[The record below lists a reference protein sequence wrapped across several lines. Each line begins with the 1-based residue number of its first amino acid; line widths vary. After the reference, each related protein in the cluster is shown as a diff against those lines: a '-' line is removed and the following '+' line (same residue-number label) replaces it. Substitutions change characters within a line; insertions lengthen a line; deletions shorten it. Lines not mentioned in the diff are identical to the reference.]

1 MTKGTLAYICFAA
14 FIIFQ
19 IGCGGSSSS
28 SNTEAA
34 SITVSPSAAAV
45 GVGQTIQFTATESGG
60 SQSVMWYV
68 NGIAGGNLNVGTI
81 DANGNYTAPAN
92 PESIAVTVTATAA
105 FVTPSSTESAQVYVV
120 APGVVTSTMNPQVAL
135 YTIAPP
141 AGASVTIQFGPTT
154 AYGKSTW
161 TQTSPA
167 GGGSVGTYV
176 AGMLMNTAYHM
187 QATVQFPGVTFVDAD
202 HTFTTGAPPAATLPT
217 VTATTTAGMT
227 PQSGVELLNLVS
239 LTTLAKVGAAVT
251 DLNGNILWTYNPGST
266 VPSGWDVEGIKLLP
280 NGHMLINF
288 LASNAVGEA
297 ENSEMQEVDLAGNIY
312 WQMTAAQLNQEL
324 ATATCAECNVT
335 ILATH
340 HDFAILPNGHLI
352 VLADTEQVISGV
364 TVLGDVIIDLDQNH
378 NPVWAWN
385 EFNHLDTNRRPYS
398 YPDWTHTNAIL
409 YSASDGDLIISI
421 RHQNWLLKID
431 YDNGT
436 GTGDIV
442 WHLGYQGD
450 FTLLNADGSADT
462 NPFDWFYAQHGPNF
476 VTTNTSGKFS
486 VVLFDNGDDRGVSVV
501 AGGTCGV
508 TGQPACYSTVPIL
521 NLDETAMTATMVFN
535 PTTPNYSFFGGNAS
549 VLSNGDV
556 EYDECAATSP
566 PAQNAVI
573 YEVTQA
579 SPPQTVWQMSV
590 AGQYAYRGTRIPSL
604 YPGVQW

>member
-1 MTKGTLAYICFAA
+1 MTRGTLAYICFAA
-14 FIIFQ
+14 FVIFQ

-45 GVGQTIQFTATESGG
+45 GVGQTIQFTATESGS

-92 PESIAVTVTATAA
+92 PASIAVTVTATAA

-187 QATVQFPGVTFVDAD
+187 QATVQFPGVTFTDTD
-202 HTFTTGAPPAATLPT
+202 HVFTTGSVPAGTLPT
-217 VTATTTAGMT
+217 LTTTTTAGTT
-227 PQSGVELLNLVS
+227 PQSGVELLDLAS
-239 LTTLAKVGAAVT
+239 LTPTGENGIAVT
-251 DLNGNILWTYNPGST
+251 DLNGNVLWTYNPGSS
-266 VPSGWDVEGIKLLP
+266 VPAGAGPAPIKLLA
-280 NGHMLINF
+280 NGHFLVNFETINSIGDA
-288 LASNAVGEA
+288 L
-297 ENSEMQEVDLAGNIY
+297 NSVLQEVDLGGNVI
-312 WQMTAAQLNQEL
+312 WQMSAAQLNAAL
-324 ATATCAECNVT
+324 AAATCAECNVT
-335 ILATH
+335 ILGTH
-340 HDFAILPNGHLI
+340 HDFAVLPNGHLI
-352 VLADTEQVISGV
+352 VLGDTQQVIDGV
-364 TVLGDVIIDLDQNH
+364 TVTGDVIIDLDQNH

-385 EFNHLDTNRRPYS
+385 EFNHLDTNRRPYG

-409 YSASDGDLIISI
+409 YSASDGDLIISM
-421 RHQNWLLKID
+421 RQQNWLIKID
-431 YDNGT
+431 YDNGA

-476 VTTNTSGKFS
+476 VTTNTNGKFS
-486 VVLFDNGDDRGVSVV
+486 LAIFDDGDDRGVSVV

-521 NLDETAMTATMVFN
+521 NLDETAMTATLAFH
-535 PTTPNYSFFGGNAS
+535 PTAPAYSFFGGNAE
-549 VLSNGDV
+549 VLKNGDV
-556 EYDECAATSP
+556 EYDNCALAAP
-566 PAQNAVI
+566 PSENAAI
-573 YEVTQA
+573 YEITQT
-579 SPPQTVWQMSV
+579 SSPQTVWHMQI
-590 AGQYAYRGTRIPSL
+590 AGQYAYRGMRIPSL